1 MSETGR
7 ILIEKLDIYA
17 YHGFFSEEERLGQRF
32 VLDLVLDADL
42 RAAAASDRLADT
54 VDYGRAVTIVAE
66 TFTARRYNLLEGAA
80 RGREDG
86 LWRIACP
93 ATGGEILAA
102 TDAALAVGLQ
112 VAVAVRPEKIRIDR
126 ARPAGVANVISGEV
140 WDIGYLGDWTTYVLK
155 LPGGDTLK
163 TSRANVSRHVAEPVT
178 WEENVFASFAPDAAV
193 LLTG

>member
-66 TFTARRYNLLEGAA
+66 VFTASRYHLLEGAA
-80 RGREDG
+80 R
-86 LWRIACP
+86 AV
-93 ATGGEILAA
+93 
-102 TDAALAVGLQ
+102 ALALFDAFPPITSVEVTL
-112 VAVAVRPEKIRIDR
+112 RK
-126 ARPAGVANVISGEV
+126 PAPP
-140 WDIGYLGDWTTYVLK
+140 K
-155 LPGGDTLK
+155 K
-163 TSRANVSRHVAEPVT
+163 KK
-178 WEENVFASFAPDAAV
+178 
-193 LLTG
+193 